1 MRAYRTTALL
11 PLILAAAPAQA
22 ASPAARQEVAIH
34 FAFQAGGAPVE
45 CGKPIAGLG
54 TTKVSA
60 QLRDARFYVSNLA
73 LVDADGKETP
83 VALDSNDWQNPYVA
97 LIDFENQKGRCKGTL
112 ATNDVIKG
120 SAPAGK
126 YKGLVFTVG
135 VPSLGK
141 DEDGKDV
148 ALNHSNLATAAAP
161 LDVQGMNWGW
171 QAGRKFIALEL
182 EPEGGVTRKAPSARL
197 PKEAPPAPSAAEAA
211 RLEAIAKL
219 EAPKETK
226 EQPRVNVDG
235 TITVSAW
242 MMHFGSTGCKGDPLT
257 GEIASCAAPNRIAVR
272 FDTFDPVKQHVIL
285 DLAALLSG
293 VDLTHDAGGATGC
306 MSSLTDPECGP
317 LYEVAGLR
325 FKESAP
331 DMNDIGKP
339 SGVPQRIFR
348 VGPKVLAAK

>member
-1 MRAYRTTALL
+1 MRAYHTTALL
-11 PLILAAAPAQA
+11 PLLLAAVPAHA
-22 ASPAARQEVAIH
+22 ASSAARQEVAIH

-45 CGKPIAGLG
+45 CGKPIAALG

-83 VALDSNDWQNPYVA
+83 VALDSSDWQNPYVA
-97 LIDFENQKGRCKGTL
+97 LIDFENQKGRCKGTV
-112 ATNDVIKG
+112 ATNDTIKG

-141 DEDGKDV
+141 DEEGKDV
-148 ALNHSNLATAAAP
+148 ALNHSNLATAPAP

-182 EPEGGVTRKAPSARL
+182 EPEGGVTRKAPPARL
-197 PKEAPPAPSAAEAA
+197 PKEAASAPSPAEAA
-211 RLEAIAKL
+211 RLEAIVKA
-219 EAPKETK
+219 EAPKEPK
-226 EQPRVNVDG
+226 EQPRLNADG
-235 TITVSAW
+235 TITVSTW

-257 GEIASCAAPNRIAVR
+257 GEIATCAAPNRIAVR

-285 DLAALLSG
+285 DLEALLSG
-293 VDLTHDAGGATGC
+293 VDLSHDAGGATGC
-306 MSSLTDPECGP
+306 MSGLADPECGP